1 MKPNIFKISQIS
13 PGQSVVCIVGKAEI
27 PDILKLTKAERAY
40 ALKQLK
46 AKRSMFSLIHIPG
59 VLILSG

>member
-27 PDILKLTKAERAY
+27 PDMLKLTKAESS
-40 ALKQLK
+40 LCLK
-46 AKRSMFSLIHIPG
+46 AA
-59 VLILSG
+59 